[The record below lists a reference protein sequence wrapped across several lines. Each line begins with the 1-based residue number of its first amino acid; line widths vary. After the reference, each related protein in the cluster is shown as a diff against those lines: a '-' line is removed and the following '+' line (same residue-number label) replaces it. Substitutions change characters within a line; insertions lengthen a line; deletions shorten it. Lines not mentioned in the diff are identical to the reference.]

1 MSAKL
6 FTSISD
12 DYDFDPTLLRFL
24 AKELESS
31 ITYRYFE
38 CDHHPICLVYS
49 YNNKVRYWKRHDNL
63 GYFLKNRTKFS
74 PPEDSI
80 ATEFFNHVHS
90 IQSTKAQE
98 VDKSTWFELRD
109 RDRDQD
115 FTFYEYCIVTPKYNT
130 VLSVIWEEAN
140 LDLGFDLGSDRMILS
155 HCSIST
161 DKIMLTYI
169 LFC

>member
-1 MSAKL
+1 MPAKL

-24 AKELESS
+24 AEEFASS

-38 CDHHPICLVYS
+38 CGHHPFCLVYS
-49 YNNKVRYWKRHDNL
+49 YNNKVRYWKRHNNF
-63 GYFLKNRTKFS
+63 GHFLKNRTKLP
-74 PPEDSI
+74 PPEDSV
-80 ATEFFNHVHS
+80 AAEFFNHGKIYPKNES
-90 IQSTKAQE
+90 AQE

-140 LDLGFDLGSDRMILS
+140 LDLGFDLG
-155 HCSIST
+155 
-161 DKIMLTYI
+161 
-169 LFC
+169 